1 MINKILIANR
11 GEIAIQIIKKCQKM
25 KIKTVAI
32 YSNIDRNSLHVALA
46 DESVCIGPAD
56 SQLSYMNMDSIIEIA
71 KLLKVDAIHP
81 GYGFLAESSV
91 FAKKCKDNGF
101 IFIGSNVDNIELLGN
116 KEKAKIIMKKEKIP
130 VIEGNEK
137 KIETLENAILECNKI
152 GYPVILKASYG
163 GGGKGIKVIENEEEL
178 IKRYNITKTEV
189 ERSFDKGD
197 IYIEKY
203 IQNARHIEFQ
213 MIADQHNNIDCIGI
227 RDCTIQKNNQKIIEE
242 TLNEQFNNE
251 KIKVLIGKIKMVLKK
266 MSFYGIGTM
275 EFLKDENDNFYF
287 LEMNVRLQ
295 VEYKIT
301 ELTSGV
307 DIIKK
312 QIEIADGKEI
322 NIETNLNN
330 KYCIEVRINMEK
342 NLKKSQNKIDRII
355 LPNINNVYYDTYIY
369 EGYEIPIIYDSM
381 LCKVQVLSNNRKN
394 GLGLMKEV
402 LNNIVINGIETNL
415 NSIIEIFN
423 NDKFNENT
431 HNTNLLK

>member
-1 MINKILIANR
+1 M
-11 GEIAIQIIKKCQKM
+11 
-25 KIKTVAI
+25 
-32 YSNIDRNSLHVALA
+32 
-46 DESVCIGPAD
+46 
-56 SQLSYMNMDSIIEIA
+56 
-71 KLLKVDAIHP
+71 
-81 GYGFLAESSV
+81 
-91 FAKKCKDNGF
+91 
-101 IFIGSNVDNIELLGN
+101 
-116 KEKAKIIMKKEKIP
+116 
-130 VIEGNEK
+130 K

-266 MSFYGIGTM
+266 MGFYGIGTM